1 MNINYN
7 FTYCAGFDIIS
18 RRSLSDEY
26 LYAVSMLCVISVK
39 IQMPIATQFFDEVN
53 QLHCKL

>member
-39 IQMPIATQFFDEVN
+39 IQMSILNFDETIN
-53 QLHCKL
+53 